1 VLYHSGLP
9 VEVFI
14 RIIALDGDAG
24 LCAVVPLGIT
34 SDPVLVET
42 SMLLAVTS
50 NSAASNP
57 ISLALVGICF
67 PFYNV

>member
-1 VLYHSGLP
+1 
-9 VEVFI
+9 
-14 RIIALDGDAG
+14 
-24 LCAVVPLGIT
+24 VVPLGIT